1 MSKSTPGPWT
11 SGGSIYMHMAA
22 DIQGDGRG
30 IAQVWR
36 HNNALADADLI
47 AAAPD
52 LLAACRAAL
61 DWRGF
66 DGGGINNP
74 VRQQLIA
81 AIAKAEGGKL

>member
-1 MSKSTPGPWT
+1 MSKSTPG
-11 SGGSIYMHMAA
+11 
-22 DIQGDGRG
+22 
-30 IAQVWR
+30 

-47 AAAPD
+47 AA
-52 LLAACRAAL
+52 LLAALRAAL